1 VTALMVPK
9 ADAPAALSSG
19 MCTPTGRA
27 GRSIG
32 QQAAAITSEKTGMEE
47 QMNTLNANTAD
58 GAPRRNFFR
67 LAGATMLGFAGLAS
81 AASRAG
87 AATPVAGDSL
97 NWPGKLNGRHR
108 QVVDAYSVN
117 GGFPLVFASTF
128 LLTDPPPGSATSV
141 VILRSQGLVIAVNSA
156 VWEKYKIGESLKIID
171 PETKAPAVKNP
182 FVNPKPGI
190 LASDDSAVDR
200 LLGKGAVFGA
210 CNVAL
215 HGLSK
220 RLANNAGVS
229 AEDAAKEWAAN
240 LVPGI
245 TLLPSGVWGLNR
257 AQQAG
262 CTYCTGG

>member
-1 VTALMVPK
+1 MTSLTVPR
-9 ADAPAALSSG
+9 ADVSEVLSSG
-19 MCTPTGRA
+19 KRTSTGRA

-32 QQAAAITSEKTGMEE
+32 PQVATITSEQTGMEE
-47 QMNTLNANTAD
+47 QMNTLNANTAG

-67 LAGATMLGFAGLAS
+67 LAGATMLGLAGLAS
-81 AASRAG
+81 AASRAR
-87 AATPVAGDSL
+87 AATPVAGDGL
-97 NWPGKLNGRHR
+97 NWPGKLKGRNR
-108 QVVDAYSVN
+108 QVVDAYTVN
-117 GGFPLVFASTF
+117 GGYPLVFASTF
-128 LLTDPPPGSATSV
+128 LLTDAAPSSATAV
-141 VILRSQGLVIAVNSA
+141 VILRSQALVVALNSA

-171 PETKAPAVKNP
+171 PETKAPAIKNP
-182 FVNPKPGI
+182 FENSKPGV
-190 LASDDSAVDR
+190 LPTDDAAVDR

-220 RLANNAGVS
+220 RLASNAGVS
-229 AEDAAKEWAAN
+229 ADDAAKEWAAN

>member
-1 VTALMVPK
+1 
-9 ADAPAALSSG
+9 
-19 MCTPTGRA
+19 
-27 GRSIG
+27 
-32 QQAAAITSEKTGMEE
+32 MEE
-47 QMNTLNANTAD
+47 QMNTLDANTAD
-58 GAPRRNFFR
+58 GTRRRIFFR
-67 LAGATMLGFAGLAS
+67 GAGATILGLAGFAS
-81 AASRAG
+81 AASRAQ
-87 AATPVAGDSL
+87 AATSVPGDGL
-97 NWPGKLNGRHR
+97 NWPGKLKGRHR
-108 QVVDAYSVN
+108 QVVDAYTVN
-117 GGFPLVFASTF
+117 SGYPLIFASTF

-141 VILRSQGLVIAVNSA
+141 VILRSQGLVVALNST

-182 FVNPKPGI
+182 FVNPKPGV
-190 LASDDSAVDR
+190 LLTDDMAVDR
-200 LLGKGAVFGA
+200 LLGRGAVFGA

-220 RLANNAGVS
+220 RLASNADVS
-229 AEDAAKEWAAN
+229 AENAAKEWAAN